1 MRTQRQQWMLNN
13 AIWFLRNVTPGVVQW
28 ALQKCK
34 ISYRI
39 PYATLTQTDGLC

>member
-1 MRTQRQQWMLNN
+1 MDAEQCNLVS
-13 AIWFLRNVTPGVVQW
+13 RNVTPGVVQW